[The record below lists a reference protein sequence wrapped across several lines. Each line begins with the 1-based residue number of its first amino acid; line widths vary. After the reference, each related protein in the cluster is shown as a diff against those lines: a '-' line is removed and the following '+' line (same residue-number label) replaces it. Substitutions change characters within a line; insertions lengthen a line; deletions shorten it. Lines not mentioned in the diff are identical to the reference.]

1 MVKERAIKSIFSE
14 AFRGLVRER
23 EVEPSPFPEYPSR
36 QPDRVFHKD
45 IQKHLK
51 SHLGSNQ
58 RPFSIRG
65 KSVLT
70 TSQGDVS
77 GLSSSPRT

>member
-36 QPDRVFHKD
+36 EPVRALHKNTKT
-45 IQKHLK
+45 I
-51 SHLGSNQ
+51 SFIGFNQ
-58 RPFSIRG
+58 RALSVITAPQRDSSGFS
-65 KSVLT
+65 
-70 TSQGDVS
+70 
-77 GLSSSPRT
+77 RT

>member
-36 QPDRVFHKD
+36 EPVRVLHKNT
-45 IQKHLK
+45 KT
-51 SHLGSNQ
+51 SHLGFNQ
-58 RPFSIRG
+58 RALSSSGR
-65 KSVLT
+65 SVIT
-70 TSQGDVS
+70 APQGDVS
-77 GLSSSPRT
+77 GFSRT